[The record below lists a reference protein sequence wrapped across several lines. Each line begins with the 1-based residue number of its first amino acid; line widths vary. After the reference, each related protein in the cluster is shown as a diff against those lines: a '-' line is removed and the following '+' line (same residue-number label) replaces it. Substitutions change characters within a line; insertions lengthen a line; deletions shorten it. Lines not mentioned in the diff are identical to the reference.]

1 MCWWVLTNP
10 LITWG
15 LLTTSVEAN
24 LTNMFKVL
32 DCLVGEYTI
41 EGRPIGYTALKRCT
55 GMNSRYIYSALRRG
69 VAMGFVKYLE
79 RRRGG
84 SWRLY
89 APTVGGVIA
98 DYSYNLALEYGVP
111 ELYGL
116 VMEYVVASLRVAVE
130 VFRRWGVLMG
140 RVGVDYNRNYV
151 EALTRT
157 IEHVL
162 NALGEGAPASPEVV
176 KSLRTFLDTVA
187 RGWFEEGVI
196 AHLRRAGVPVEVVL
210 GRRAGDTR
218 NLSTEAS
225 QGHHA

>member
-1 MCWWVLTNP
+1 MCWRALTNP

-41 EGRPIGYTALKRCT
+41 GGSPIGYTALKRCT
-55 GMNSRYIYSALRRG
+55 GMNSRYIYSALRRAG
-69 VAMGFVKYLE
+69 AMGFVKYLE

-89 APTVGGVIA
+89 APTVRGVIA

-130 VFRRWGVLMG
+130 VLKRWGVLMG

-151 EALTRT
+151 EALT
-157 IEHVL
+157 HVL
-162 NALGEGAPASPEVV
+162 NALGEDAPASPEVV
-176 KSLRTFLDTVA
+176 RRLHMFLDTVA

-196 AHLRRAGVPVEVVL
+196 EHLRRAGVPVEVVL
-210 GRRAGDTR
+210 GRRVQDTR
-218 NLSTEAS
+218 SLPTNAKI
-225 QGHHA
+225 